1 VDISELAASTAEQ
14 ARAGIASFQ
23 DNMDALKHNFL
34 LRGYFDKRGYTD
46 TTELTKS
53 AIPRLPAG
61 TPFKRFDVP
70 TNDLFD
76 NPNNAKLKN
85 RKPLDE
91 AGKFLQENRF
101 GLVVIA
107 SSDTLGD
114 SEKDR
119 VLTQAQAKVVRD
131 YIVQHFRVNDS
142 RIKTIGLGKKNQP
155 GDASEI
161 QILIYSHVP
170 SMSTASD
177 RAPRSR

>member
-1 VDISELAASTAEQ
+1 
-14 ARAGIASFQ
+14 
-23 DNMDALKHNFL
+23 
-34 LRGYFDKRGYTD
+34 
-46 TTELTKS
+46 
-53 AIPRLPAG
+53 
-61 TPFKRFDVP
+61 VP
-70 TNDLFD
+70 TNELFD
-76 NPNNAKLKN
+76 DPNNAKLKN

-91 AGKFLQENRF
+91 AGAFLEENRF

-107 SSDTLGD
+107 SSETSGD

-142 RIKTIGLGKKNQP
+142 RIKTIGIGKKTQP

-161 QILIYSHVP
+161 QILIYSQIPPV
-170 SMSTASD
+170 STDSD

>member
-1 VDISELAASTAEQ
+1 LITFANNSAAHSFNLAQQKVLSEVPIQIAA
-14 ARAGIASFQ
+14 R
-23 DNMDALKHNFL
+23 
-34 LRGYFDKRGYTD
+34 TD
-46 TTELTKS
+46 FS
-53 AIPRLPAG
+53 SDFVAHRSNCRQLPAAI
-61 TPFKRFDVP
+61 PFKRFGVP
-70 TNDLFD
+70 TNELFD
-76 NPNNAKLKN
+76 DPNNAKLKN

-91 AGKFLQENRF
+91 AGAFLEENRF

-107 SSDTLGD
+107 SSETSGD

-142 RIKTIGLGKKNQP
+142 RIKTIGIGKKTQP

-161 QILIYSHVP
+161 QILIYSQIPPV
-170 SMSTASD
+170 STDSD